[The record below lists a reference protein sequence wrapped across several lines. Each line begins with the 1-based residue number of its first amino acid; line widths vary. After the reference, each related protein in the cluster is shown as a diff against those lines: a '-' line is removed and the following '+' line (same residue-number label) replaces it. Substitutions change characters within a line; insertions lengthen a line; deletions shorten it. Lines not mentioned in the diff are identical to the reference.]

1 MKRESFRLSFIRMEI
16 TMEIYIHIPFC
27 VKKCK
32 YCDFLSGPAQAS
44 VQEAYMEALCTELE
58 YRSAEYQDRVIETIF
73 IGGGTPSVVK
83 AESIAKLMDILYA
96 RYCVSENAEISMEIN
111 PATVN
116 ADTFKIYRKA
126 GINRLSIGLQSANDK
141 ELKAVGRIHNY
152 EQFLQCYKQA
162 VEAGFQNINVDI
174 MSALPGQTL
183 ESYKNTLERVVGL
196 IPAPEHISAYSL
208 ILEDGTPLKEE
219 YDRGELVLADEEE
232 ERKMYELTKEFLLE
246 YGYERY
252 EISNYARP
260 GKECKHNIG
269 YWERVDYLGFG
280 IGAASKIGNKRF
292 RNTENREKYIAFPT
306 ESYEEIQEL
315 SMAEEMEETMF
326 LGLRLV
332 EGVSLEK
339 FRKLFGVAMESVYGD
354 VIKKHIAEG
363 LLKIMQKEDEKYL
376 CLTDKGRDVCNY
388 VMSDFLEPVLF

>member
-58 YRSAEYQDRVIETIF
+58 YRSAEYQDRVVETVF

-83 AESIAKLMDILYA
+83 AEAIAKVMHILFT
-96 RYCVSENAEISMEIN
+96 RYHIAKDAEISMEIN

-116 ADTFKIYRKA
+116 ADTLKIYRKA

-141 ELKAVGRIHNY
+141 ELKAVGRIHSY

-183 ESYKNTLERVVGL
+183 
-196 IPAPEHISAYSL
+196 
-208 ILEDGTPLKEE
+208 
-219 YDRGELVLADEEE
+219 
-232 ERKMYELTKEFLLE
+232 
-246 YGYERY
+246 
-252 EISNYARP
+252 
-260 GKECKHNIG
+260 
-269 YWERVDYLGFG
+269 
-280 IGAASKIGNKRF
+280 
-292 RNTENREKYIAFPT
+292 
-306 ESYEEIQEL
+306 
-315 SMAEEMEETMF
+315 
-326 LGLRLV
+326 
-332 EGVSLEK
+332 
-339 FRKLFGVAMESVYGD
+339 D
-354 VIKKHIAEG
+354 V
-363 LLKIMQKEDEKYL
+363 KIM
-376 CLTDKGRDVCNY
+376 NNI
-388 VMSDFLEPVLF
+388 FF